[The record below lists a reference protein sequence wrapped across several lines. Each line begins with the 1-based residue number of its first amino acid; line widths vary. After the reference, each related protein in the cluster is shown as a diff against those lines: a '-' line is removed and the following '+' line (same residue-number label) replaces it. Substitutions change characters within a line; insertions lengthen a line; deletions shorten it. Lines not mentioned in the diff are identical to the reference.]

1 VLEDRLLEML
11 RRIQMSL
18 EKKDLTIGV
27 DLGGTKLLVAL
38 ISVDGKVIRE
48 LECKTSIHD
57 ADHISFTLI
66 NAIKQLI
73 DHVDRSRL
81 RGIGVAS
88 AGVIDSK
95 RKKIVYAN
103 NLGLE
108 NYPIGAL
115 LEGHFQLPVRVC
127 NDANSAAIAEWIWG
141 AGIGKRN
148 LIYITVSTGIGA
160 GIISDGK
167 LINGIHDSA
176 GEFGHITIVHK
187 GERCGCGNRGCLEQY
202 ASGTALERLANQ
214 RLKCSTSL
222 LHDLKTG
229 TTVTNKEIALA
240 AEKGDPFS
248 ISLLHEVGEYLG
260 AGVTSLIHL
269 FNTEAIVFG
278 GGIMNMSDFILP
290 TVEEYVRENSITQMS
305 KGVVISKTVLG
316 RRAGIMGASGLFFLH
331 DESEPRMN
339 V

>member
-1 VLEDRLLEML
+1 
-11 RRIQMSL
+11 MSL
-18 EKKDLTIGV
+18 EKKDLAIGV
-27 DLGGTKLLVAL
+27 DLGGTKILVAL
-38 ISVDGKVIRE
+38 ISVEGKVIKE
-48 LECKTSIHD
+48 LECKSSKYD
-57 ADHISFTLI
+57 ADQISSTLI
-66 NAIKQLI
+66 NTIKQI
-73 DHVDRSRL
+73 TENVEISRI
-81 RGIGVAS
+81 RGIGVAT

-95 RKKIVYAN
+95 RQKIVFAN
-103 NLGLE
+103 NLGLK

-115 LEGHFQLPVRVC
+115 LEVHFKLPVRVC

-160 GIISDGK
+160 GIISESK
-167 LINGIHDSA
+167 LITGTHDSA

-187 GERCGCGNRGCLEQY
+187 GEQCECGNRGCLEQY
-202 ASGTALERLANQ
+202 ASGTALAKLANQ
-214 RLKCSTSL
+214 RLKDHSSL
-222 LHDLKTG
+222 LHELKSG
-229 TTVTNKEIALA
+229 STVTNKDIALA
-240 AEKGDPFS
+240 AEKGDSFS
-248 ISLLHEVGEYLG
+248 ISLLREVGEYLG

-305 KGVVISKTVLG
+305 RDVVIRKTVLG
-316 RRAGIMGASGLFFLH
+316 KRAGVMGASGLFFQN
-331 DESEPRMN
+331 EETEPSIN